1 MQLYRPCAFI
11 ALTLAPFSAG
21 CSSCSGEKSDVA
33 PISSVDTTDPFAP
46 GDRVVAEY
54 ARAAFFEGTV
64 TVVGSEGLTVQ
75 EHGTGQAREVDSA
88 NVYRLDKGK
97 LIKTAWKPGELAIC
111 HAGSQQWQ
119 GCRVEK
125 ADSSQVSV
133 IGEKGERISLAPASL
148 LVPTPVTQLN
158 LEHAFE
164 RVEKAKAF
172 ALDVKNAGAPF
183 RPSDWK
189 PREGEPILLRTG
201 SSYVSAVVKEPRA
214 ALLLV
219 QLMGTNETPRAVAI
233 EDAWPEP
240 PVDAS
245 LTVGGYACIRPP
257 ADEHL
262 WQIVRIDGK
271 LEDKVQVSTPTGE
284 ERTVEEKDLLPFD
297 PKRPQ

>member
-1 MQLYRPCAFI
+1 MQLYRSCTVI
-11 ALTLAPFSAG
+11 ALILAPFAAG
-21 CSSCSGEKSDVA
+21 CSSCSDEKSDAA

-64 TVVGSEGLTVQ
+64 TVLGTDGLTIQ
-75 EHGTGQAREVDSA
+75 EHGSGQAREVDSA

-97 LIKTAWKPGELAIC
+97 HVKTTWKPGELAIC
-111 HAGSQQWQ
+111 QVGAQQWQ

-125 ADSSQVSV
+125 ANASQVSV
-133 IGEKGERISLAPASL
+133 ISEKGEKNSLAPSAL
-148 LVPTPVTQLN
+148 LVPTAVTQLN
-158 LEHAFE
+158 LEHAFA
-164 RVEKAKAF
+164 RVDKAKAF
-172 ALDVKNAGAPF
+172 AHDLKNAGALF
-183 RPSDWK
+183 RPAGWK
-189 PREGEPILLRTG
+189 PREGESILLRSG

-219 QLMGTNETPRAVAI
+219 QLLGTDEKPRAVPV

-245 LTVGGYACIRPP
+245 MPIGGYACVRPP
-257 ADEHL
+257 AGEHV
-262 WQIVRIDGK
+262 WGVVRIDAK

-284 ERTVEEKDLLPFD
+284 ERTVQEKDLLPFE